1 MFYEKVA
8 KAFDAEASIYD
19 KLILRNPS
27 MKYAY
32 LIAQE
37 YLLKSFSKGDK
48 VLDIGCGTGLQAI
61 PLALQ
66 GCEVVAIDVSTEM
79 LNILQKKIKK
89 LLLTNIKI
97 YNLPASK
104 LEKLLDIYGKDYF
117 DGAYSFFGPL
127 NAEPFII
134 SFKEGLLKLLKKNG
148 LFISLIMNKINIY
161 NIRSK
166 KPIRKYKGFIYR
178 KYDYKEFLNIFKELK
193 LEEIFS
199 VNIFL
204 PPPNFKI
211 SKNEFIVKGLYFI
224 EKKFY
229 NIKPFS
235 LLGFHIGFKMRKI

>member
-8 KAFDAEASIYD
+8 RVFDAEANVYD
-19 KLILRNPS
+19 KLILSNPS

-32 LIAQE
+32 LIAQN
-37 YLLKSFSKGDK
+37 YLLNSFSKGDK

-79 LNILQKKIKK
+79 LNILQKKVKE
-89 LLLTNIKI
+89 LSLTNIKI

-104 LEKLLDIYGKDYF
+104 LEKLLNIYGKDYF
-117 DGAYSFFGPL
+117 DGVYSFFGPL

-148 LFISLIMNKINIY
+148 LFISLILNKINIY
-161 NIRSK
+161 NIKSK
-166 KPIRKYKGFIYR
+166 ESIGKYKGFIYR

-235 LLGFHIGFKMRKI
+235 LLGLHIGFKMRKI